1 MQNSTLIG
9 PAVQKVSCLAGIR
22 PIEIWPD
29 LIPRCILLLPNDM
42 VDPQEIHRLIAEAL
56 PGAHVEVLDPMRDGE
71 HLQAVV
77 ASDKFVGLP
86 LVRQHKLVMDALR
99 EPLKDRLHAL
109 QLKTITPDQI
119 K

>member
-1 MQNSTLIG
+1 MANAQSS
-9 PAVQKVSCLAGIR
+9 VY
-22 PIEIWPD
+22 
-29 LIPRCILLLPNDM
+29 IPHAENM
-42 VDPQEIHRLIAEAL
+42 VDPLEIHRLIAAAL
-56 PGAHVEVLDPMRDGE
+56 PDAHIEVLDPMRDGE

-77 ASDKFVGLP
+77 ASTTFAGMP

-109 QLKTITPDQI
+109 QLKTMTPDQL

>member
-1 MQNSTLIG
+1 M
-9 PAVQKVSCLAGIR
+9 P
-22 PIEIWPD
+22 W
-29 LIPRCILLLPNDM
+29 CILLLPKNM
-42 VDPQEIHRLIAEAL
+42 VDPQEIHRLIAAAL
-56 PGAHVEVLDPMRDGE
+56 PGAHVEVLDPMKDGE

-77 ASDKFVGLP
+77 ASDKFIGLP

-109 QLKTITPDQI
+109 QLKTMTPDQI